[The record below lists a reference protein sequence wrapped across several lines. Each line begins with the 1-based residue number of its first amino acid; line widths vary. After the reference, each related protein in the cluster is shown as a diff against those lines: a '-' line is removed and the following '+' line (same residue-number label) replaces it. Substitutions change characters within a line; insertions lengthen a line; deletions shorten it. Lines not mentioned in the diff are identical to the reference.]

1 MGATSPRQPP
11 RPRAKR
17 DSDVRRRVLEASR
30 LILARDGLEGLTISR
45 IAAEAGVYSSA
56 IFYHFGGKEGLW
68 IALGVELIE
77 EANTA
82 AASDLQAMPLGRER
96 IRKAVE
102 SYFMIGGPE
111 VQSASFEMMVPA
123 LRSPQLRE
131 SVVRLYDDG
140 KDKLADDL
148 GAGEHPDQR
157 EYLRLVGEVVLSF
170 TDGLNMQ
177 ALMDPDADFTPVISV
192 FEDML
197 TRVLAP
203 ALGLGDEDGDERNL

>member
-1 MGATSPRQPP
+1 
-11 RPRAKR
+11 
-17 DSDVRRRVLEASR
+17 VRRRILKASR
-30 LILARDGLEGLTISR
+30 GILARDGIEGLTISR

-68 IALGVELIE
+68 IALGVELLE

-82 AASDLQAMPLGRER
+82 AASDLQVMPLGPER
-96 IRKAVE
+96 IHRAVE

-123 LRSPQLRE
+123 LRSPELRE
-131 SVVRLYDDG
+131 SIVRLYDDG
-140 KDKLADDL
+140 RDKLADDL
-148 GAGEHPDQR
+148 GAKEHPNQR

-177 ALMDPDADFTPVISV
+177 AMMDPDADFAPVISV

-203 ALGLGDEDGDERNL
+203 ALGLDDEDGCAAAGA